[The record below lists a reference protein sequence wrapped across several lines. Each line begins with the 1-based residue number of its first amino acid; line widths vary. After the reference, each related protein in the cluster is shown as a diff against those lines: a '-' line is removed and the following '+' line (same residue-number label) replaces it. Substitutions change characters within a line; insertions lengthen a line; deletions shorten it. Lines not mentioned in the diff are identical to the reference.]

1 MLPIFFYFLGVLKMY
16 KLTTNQIEEL
26 YKAYSRGDRK
36 IATVLMTDYD
46 VGQKIID
53 VCALEQGEHNS
64 LSIVHPDGV
73 KKIATC
79 INLAKILRDMSIAK
93 LEEFLERAGF
103 SGKIKLLKRTETDGF
118 VSIYYFDYV
127 KPQFCDTLLFTHGNC
142 ADGFVSGL
150 IVSNKY
156 NIPLENTIE
165 CLHTENF
172 QEIAK
177 RVSLEDRL
185 KKGNI
190 TKIIFTDY
198 FIKEEDYDYF
208 IELINDY
215 DFNLTVVDHHV
226 TNKALCEQLIEA
238 VDLMDIKNCRLADST
253 GLTDGKAGRVF
264 DICFNTNY
272 SGALL
277 CYFKF
282 VLGLS
287 NSEINEEA
295 LIKPLLTEIPD
306 FVRYVHEN
314 DTWTFSDNDSKPFG
328 VGFNALFRSKH
339 PIESATL
346 DEDGRTMFSVNNYVK
361 AATFNLPKSE
371 TEFGKRLVKE
381 IVNYGK
387 RVLEIRNNYID
398 TVMDTATKHF
408 IRVNSGMYRIALVNA
423 NSVFTSDIG
432 NKLVKILNVDATIC
446 WCMDGFKVKVGIRSV
461 DFDTTIISKHFGGGG
476 HKLASGCKF
485 DTLDQFTKELYL
497 PLLHDKLEFIVPE
510 EFKNPL
516 EESNESSEESN

>member
-1 MLPIFFYFLGVLKMY
+1 MY
-16 KLTTNQIEEL
+16 RLRANQIEEF
-26 YKAYSRGDRK
+26 YSAYARNDRK

-46 VGQKIID
+46 IGQKIINF
-53 VCALEQGEHNS
+53 CALEKDNYNNLTVTNDNGVS
-64 LSIVHPDGV
+64 KVVICLDLSKV
-73 KKIATC
+73 
-79 INLAKILRDMSIAK
+79 LRDTPIAK
-93 LEEFLERAGF
+93 LEEFLGRAGYT
-103 SGKIKLLKRTETDGF
+103 GKIKLLKNTELSSF

-127 KPQFCDTLLFTHGNC
+127 EPQICDTLLFTHGNC

-150 IVSNKY
+150 IVSDKF

-177 RVSLEDRL
+177 RISLEDRL
-185 KKGNI
+185 KKGDI

-226 TNKALCEQLIEA
+226 TNKALCERLIEA
-238 VDLMDIKNCRLADST
+238 VDLMDIKNCRLADTT
-253 GLTDGKAGRVF
+253 GLTAAKAGRVF
-264 DICFNTNY
+264 DICFNNKY

-287 NSEINEEA
+287 NSEIDEET
-295 LIKPLLTEIPD
+295 LIQPLLKQVPD
-306 FVRYVHEN
+306 FVRYIHEN
-314 DTWTFSDNDSKPFG
+314 DTWTFTDEDSKPFG
-328 VGFNALFRSKH
+328 VAFNALFRSKR
-339 PIESATL
+339 PIESSTL
-346 DEDGRTMFSVNNYVK
+346 DEDGRTMFSVKNYIK
-361 AATFNLPKSE
+361 AINHAFPKSE
-371 TEFGKRLVKE
+371 QCSETAFGQRLVKE

-408 IRVNSGMYRIALVNA
+408 IRVNNGMYRVALVNA

-432 NKLVKILNVDATIC
+432 NKLVKILNVDAAIC
-446 WCMDGFKVKVGIRSV
+446 WCMDGLKVKVGIRSV

-485 DTLDQFTKELYL
+485 DTLDQFTNELYL

>member
-1 MLPIFFYFLGVLKMY
+1 MY
-16 KLTTNQIEEL
+16 KLRANQIEEL
-26 YKAYSRGDRK
+26 YSAYAQGNRK
-36 IATVLMTDYD
+36 IATLLLTDHD
-46 VGQKIID
+46 VGEKIIS
-53 VCALEQGEHNS
+53 VCALEKENYNS
-64 LSIVHPDGV
+64 LFVTLDSGTN
-73 KKIATC
+73 KLTTC
-79 INLAKILRDMSIAK
+79 LDLSKILRDMSIVK
-93 LEEFLERAGF
+93 LEEYLERVGYT
-103 SGKIKLLKRTETDGF
+103 GKIKLLKNTELGNF

-127 KPQFCDTLLFTHGNC
+127 EPQFCDTLLFTHGNC

-150 IVSNKY
+150 IVSDKC

-185 KKGNI
+185 KNGDI

-198 FIKEEDYDYF
+198 FIKEEDFEYF
-208 IELINDY
+208 IDLIRDY
-215 DFNLTVVDHHV
+215 NFDLIVVDHHV
-226 TNKALCEQLIEA
+226 TNQALCNRLVDAIE
-238 VDLMDIKNCRLADST
+238 LMDLKKYRLADIARV
-253 GLTDGKAGRVF
+253 TDVNESRVF
-264 DICFNTNY
+264 DICFNTKY

-287 NSEINEEA
+287 NSEIDEET
-295 LIKPLLTEIPD
+295 LIQPLLKQVPD
-306 FVRYVHEN
+306 FIRYIHEN
-314 DTWTFSDNDSKPFG
+314 DTWTFTDEDSKPFG
-328 VGFNALFRSKH
+328 AGFNALFRSKR
-339 PIESATL
+339 PIESSTL
-346 DEDGRTMFSVNNYVK
+346 DEDGRTIFSVKNYIK
-361 AATFNLPKSE
+361 AINHAFPKSE
-371 TEFGKRLVKE
+371 QCSETAFGQRLVKE

-408 IRVNSGMYRIALVNA
+408 IRVNDGMYRIALINA

-432 NKLVKILNVDATIC
+432 NKLVKILNVDAAIC
-446 WCMDGFKVKVGIRSV
+446 WCMDGFKIKVGIRSV

-485 DTLDQFTKELYL
+485 DTLDQFTNELYL
-497 PLLHDKLEFIVPE
+497 PLLHDKLKFIVPE
-510 EFKNPL
+510 EFKSPLENPL
-516 EESNESSEESN
+516 EESDESSEESN

>member
-1 MLPIFFYFLGVLKMY
+1 MY
-16 KLTTNQIEEL
+16 KLTANQIEEL

-103 SGKIKLLKRTETDGF
+103 SGKIKLLKNVNAEAF

-142 ADGFVSGL
+142 ADGYVSSL
-150 IVSNKY
+150 IVSDKF

-185 KKGNI
+185 KSGDI

-198 FIKEEDYDYF
+198 FIKEEDFEYF
-208 IELINDY
+208 IDLIRDY
-215 DFNLTVVDHHV
+215 DFNLAVVDHHV
-226 TNKALCEQLIEA
+226 TNQALCNRL
-238 VDLMDIKNCRLADST
+238 VDAINLMDLKKYRLADIARV
-253 GLTDGKAGRVF
+253 TDVNESRVF
-264 DICFNTNY
+264 DICFNTKY

-282 VLGLS
+282 ILGLS
-287 NSEINEEA
+287 NSEIDEES
-295 LIKPLLTEIPD
+295 LIQPLLKQVPD
-306 FVRYVHEN
+306 FVRYIHEN
-314 DTWTFSDNDSKPFG
+314 DTWTFTDEDSKPFG
-328 VGFNALFRSKH
+328 VAFNALFRSKH
-339 PIESATL
+339 PIESSTL
-346 DEDGRTMFSVNNYVK
+346 DDDGRTMFNVKNYIK
-361 AATFNLPKSE
+361 AINHAFPKSE
-371 TEFGKRLVKE
+371 QCSETAFGKRLVKE

-387 RVLEIRNNYID
+387 RVIEIRNNYIY

-408 IRVNSGMYRIALVNA
+408 IRVNDGMYRIALVNA

-485 DTLDQFTKELYL
+485 DTLDQFTNELYL

-516 EESNESSEESN
+516 EESDESEEESN

>member
-1 MLPIFFYFLGVLKMY
+1 MY
-16 KLTTNQIEEL
+16 KLTANQIEEL
-26 YKAYSRGDRK
+26 YKAYARGDRK
-36 IATVLMTDYD
+36 IATVLLIDYD
-46 VGQKIID
+46 IGQKIIET
-53 VCALEQGEHNS
+53 CALEQENHNS
-64 LSIVHPDGV
+64 LSVVHPDGI
-73 KKIATC
+73 KKIASC
-79 INLAKILRDMSIAK
+79 LDLSKILRDMSIDR
-93 LEEFLERAGF
+93 LEKYLERIGYT
-103 SGKIKLLKRTETDGF
+103 GKIKLLKNVNADGF

-127 KPQFCDTLLFTHGNC
+127 KPQICNTLLFTHGNC

-150 IVSNKY
+150 IVSDRY

-185 KKGNI
+185 KNGDIN
-190 TKIIFTDY
+190 KIIFTDY
-198 FIKEEDYDYF
+198 FIKEDDFEYF
-208 IELINDY
+208 IDLIRDY
-215 DFNLTVVDHHV
+215 SFDLIVVDHHV
-226 TNKALCEQLIEA
+226 TNQALCNRLIDA
-238 VDLMDIKNCRLADST
+238 IDLMDIKQRRIIDITRLSNA
-253 GLTDGKAGRVF
+253 KEGRVF
-264 DICFNTNY
+264 DICFNNKY

-287 NSEINEEA
+287 NSEINEET
-295 LIKPLLTEIPD
+295 LIQPLLKQVPD
-306 FVRYVHEN
+306 FVRYIHEN
-314 DTWTFSDNDSKPFG
+314 DTWTFTDEYSKPFG
-328 VGFNALFRSKH
+328 VAFNALFRSKRH
-339 PIESATL
+339 VESDTL
-346 DEDGRTMFSVNNYVK
+346 DEDGRTMFSVKNYIK
-361 AATFNLPKSE
+361 AINHAFPKSE
-371 TEFGKRLVKE
+371 QCSETAFGQRLVKE

-387 RVLEIRNNYID
+387 RVLEIRDNYID
-398 TVMDTATKHF
+398 NVMDTATKHF
-408 IRVNSGMYRIALVNA
+408 IRVNDGMYRIALVNA

-485 DTLDQFTKELYL
+485 DTLDQFVNELYL

-510 EFKNPL
+510 KFKNPLGNPL
-516 EESNESSEESN
+516 EESDESSEESN

>member
-1 MLPIFFYFLGVLKMY
+1 MY
-16 KLTTNQIEEL
+16 RLRANQIEEL
-26 YKAYSRGDRK
+26 YSAYARNDRK

-46 VGQKIID
+46 IGQKIINF
-53 VCALEQGEHNS
+53 CALEKDNYNNLQVTNS
-64 LSIVHPDGV
+64 TGVTKVVICLDLSKV
-73 KKIATC
+73 
-79 INLAKILRDMSIAK
+79 LRDTPIAK
-93 LEEFLERAGF
+93 LEEFLGRAGYT
-103 SGKIKLLKRTETDGF
+103 GKIKLLKNTELSGF
-118 VSIYYFDYV
+118 ISIYYFDYV
-127 KPQFCDTLLFTHGNC
+127 EPQICDTLLFTHGNC

-150 IVSNKY
+150 IVSDKY
-156 NIPLENTIE
+156 NIPLENNIG
-165 CLHTENF
+165 CLNTENF
-172 QEIAK
+172 QDIAK

-185 KKGNI
+185 KKGDI

-238 VDLMDIKNCRLADST
+238 VDLMDIRNCRLADST
-253 GLTDGKAGRVF
+253 GLTDGKAGRIF
-264 DICFNTNY
+264 DICFNNNY

-287 NSEINEEA
+287 NSEINEET
-295 LIKPLLTEIPD
+295 LIKPLLPEIPD

-346 DEDGRTMFSVNNYVK
+346 DEDGRTMFSVSNYVK

-432 NKLVKILNVDATIC
+432 NKLVKILNVDAAIC
-446 WCMDGFKVKVGIRSV
+446 WCMDGFKVKVGIRST

-516 EESNESSEESN
+516 EESDESSEESN

>member
-1 MLPIFFYFLGVLKMY
+1 MY
-16 KLTTNQIEEL
+16 RLRANQIEEL

-46 VGQKIID
+46 IGQKIINF
-53 VCALEQGEHNS
+53 CALEKENYNNLQVTNS
-64 LSIVHPDGV
+64 TGVTKVIICLDLSKV
-73 KKIATC
+73 
-79 INLAKILRDMSIAK
+79 LRDTPIAK
-93 LEEFLERAGF
+93 LEEFLGRAGYT
-103 SGKIKLLKRTETDGF
+103 GKIKLLKNTELSGF
-118 VSIYYFDYV
+118 ISIYYFDYV
-127 KPQFCDTLLFTHGNC
+127 EPQICDTLLFTHGNC

-150 IVSNKY
+150 IVSDKY

-177 RVSLEDRL
+177 RVSLEDHL

-190 TKIIFTDY
+190 NKIIFTDY

-253 GLTDGKAGRVF
+253 GLTDGKAGRIF
-264 DICFNTNY
+264 DICFNNNY
-272 SGALL
+272 SGVLL

-282 VLGLS
+282 ILGLS
-287 NSEINEEA
+287 NSEINEET
-295 LIKPLLTEIPD
+295 LIKPLLSEIPD

-346 DEDGRTMFSVNNYVK
+346 DDDGRTLFNVSNYIK
-361 AATFNLPKSE
+361 AATCSLPKSE
-371 TEFGKRLVKE
+371 QCSETTFGKRLVKE

-387 RVLEIRNNYID
+387 RVLEIRDNYID
-398 TVMDTATKHF
+398 SIMDTAQKHF
-408 IRVNSGMYRIALVNA
+408 VYINDGMYNVAIVNA
-423 NSVFTSDIG
+423 NGVFTSDIA
-432 NKLVKILNVDATIC
+432 NKLTRVLGVFATIS
-446 WCMDGFKVKVGIRSV
+446 WCMEKGKVKVGVRAT
-461 DFDTTIISKHFGGGG
+461 DFDTTIITKHFGGGG
-476 HKLASGCKF
+476 HRLASGCKF
-485 DTLDQFTKELYL
+485 DSLQEFL
-497 PLLHDKLEFIVPE
+497 DKLY
-510 EFKNPL
+510 NPL
-516 EESNESSEESN
+516 IKGELKITYEEVTESSTKDEED

>member
-1 MLPIFFYFLGVLKMY
+1 MY
-16 KLTTNQIEEL
+16 RLRANQIEEL
-26 YKAYSRGDRK
+26 YNAYARNDRK

-46 VGQKIID
+46 IGQKIINF
-53 VCALEQGEHNS
+53 CALEKDNYNNLTVTNGNGVS
-64 LSIVHPDGV
+64 KAVICLNLS
-73 KKIATC
+73 
-79 INLAKILRDMSIAK
+79 KILRDVSIVK
-93 LEEFLERAGF
+93 LEEFLGRAGYT
-103 SGKIKLLKRTETDGF
+103 GKIKLLKNTELGSF

-127 KPQFCDTLLFTHGNC
+127 EPQICDTLLFTHGNC

-150 IVSNKY
+150 IVSDKF

-177 RVSLEDRL
+177 RISLEDRL
-185 KKGNI
+185 KKDGI
-190 TKIIFTDY
+190 AKIIFTDY

-226 TNKALCEQLIEA
+226 TNKALCERLIEA
-238 VDLMDIKNCRLADST
+238 VDLMDIKNCRLADTT
-253 GLTDGKAGRVF
+253 GLTAAKAGRVF
-264 DICFNTNY
+264 DICFNNKY

-287 NSEINEEA
+287 NSEIDEET
-295 LIKPLLTEIPD
+295 LIQPLLKQVPD
-306 FVRYVHEN
+306 FVRYIHEN
-314 DTWTFSDNDSKPFG
+314 DTWTFTDEDSKPFG
-328 VGFNALFRSKH
+328 VAFNALFRSKR

-346 DEDGRTMFSVNNYVK
+346 DEDGITMFSVKNYIK
-361 AATFNLPKSE
+361 AINHAFPKSE
-371 TEFGKRLVKE
+371 QCSETAFGQRLVKE
-381 IVNYGK
+381 IINYGK

-408 IRVNSGMYRIALVNA
+408 IRVNNGMYRVALVNA

-432 NKLVKILNVDATIC
+432 NKLVKILNVDAAIC

-485 DTLDQFTKELYL
+485 DTLDQFTNELYL

-516 EESNESSEESN
+516 EESDESSEESK

>member
-1 MLPIFFYFLGVLKMY
+1 MY
-16 KLTTNQIEEL
+16 KLTANQIEEL
-26 YKAYSRGDRK
+26 YSSYSRGDRK
-36 IATVLMTDYD
+36 IATILITDYEI
-46 VGQKIID
+46 GQKIIN
-53 VCALEQGEHNS
+53 VCALEHGEHNS
-64 LSIVHPDGV
+64 LSIIHPDGV
-73 KKIATC
+73 QRLATC

-103 SGKIKLLKRTETDGF
+103 SGKIKLLKRKETDGF
-118 VSIYYFDYV
+118 ISIYYFDYV

-142 ADGFVSGL
+142 ADGFVSSL
-150 IVSNKY
+150 ITANKY

-165 CLHTENF
+165 CFHIENF

-177 RVSLEDRL
+177 RVSLEERL
-185 KKGNI
+185 KKGDI

-226 TNKALCEQLIEA
+226 TNKALCERLIEA
-238 VDLMDIKNCRLADST
+238 VDLMEVKNCRLADT
-253 GLTDGKAGRVF
+253 TELTNGKAGRVF
-264 DICFNTNY
+264 DICFNNNY

-287 NSEINEEA
+287 NSEINEET
-295 LIKPLLTEIPD
+295 LIKPLISEIPD

-314 DTWTFSDNDSKPFG
+314 DTWTFSDDDSKPFG

-339 PIESATL
+339 PIESSTL
-346 DEDGRTMFSVNNYVK
+346 DDNGRTMFNVDNFIK
-361 AATFNLPKSE
+361 AATCSLPKSDTRSE

-387 RVLEIRNNYID
+387 RVLEIRDNYMD
-398 TVMDTATKHF
+398 TVMDTAQKHF
-408 IRVNSGMYRIALVNA
+408 IYINDGMYNVAIVNA
-423 NSVFTSDIG
+423 NSVFTSDIA
-432 NKLVKILNVDATIC
+432 NKLTRLLGVFATIS
-446 WCMDGFKVKVGIRSV
+446 WCMDKGKVKVGVRAT
-461 DFDTTIISKHFGGGG
+461 DFDTTIITKHFGGGG
-476 HKLASGCKF
+476 HRLASGCKF
-485 DTLDQFTKELYL
+485 DSLQEFL
-497 PLLHDKLEFIVPE
+497 DKLY
-510 EFKNPL
+510 NPL
-516 EESNESSEESN
+516 IKGELKITFEEELKETEEESEN

>member
-1 MLPIFFYFLGVLKMY
+1 MY
-16 KLTTNQIEEL
+16 KLTANQIEEL
-26 YKAYSRGDRK
+26 YSTYSRGDRK
-36 IATVLMTDYD
+36 IATILITDYD
-46 VGQKIID
+46 VGQKIIN
-53 VCALEQGEHNS
+53 VCALEHGEHNS
-64 LSIVHPDGV
+64 LSVIYPDGV
-73 KKIATC
+73 QRLATC
-79 INLAKILRDMSIAK
+79 INLAKILRDMSIAR
-93 LEEFLERAGF
+93 LEEFLERVGF
-103 SGKIKLLKRTETDGF
+103 SGKIKLLKRKETDGF
-118 VSIYYFDYV
+118 ISIYYFDYV

-150 IVSNKY
+150 ITANKY
-156 NIPLENTIE
+156 NIPLENNIQ
-165 CLHTENF
+165 CFHTENF

-177 RVSLEDRL
+177 RVSLEERL
-185 KKGNI
+185 KKGDI

-226 TNKALCEQLIEA
+226 TNKALCEKLIEA
-238 VDLMDIKNCRLADST
+238 IDLMEVKNCRLADST
-253 GLTDGKAGRVF
+253 GLTDGKTGRVF
-264 DICFNTNY
+264 DICFNNNY

-287 NSEINEEA
+287 NSEINEET
-295 LIKPLLTEIPD
+295 LIKPLLSEIPD

-314 DTWTFSDNDSKPFG
+314 DTWTFSDVDSKPFG

-339 PIESATL
+339 PIESSTL
-346 DEDGRTMFSVNNYVK
+346 DDNGRTMFSVNNYIK
-361 AATFNLPKSE
+361 TATCSLPKSDTRSE

-387 RVLEIRNNYID
+387 RVLEIRDNYID
-398 TVMDTATKHF
+398 NVMDTATKHF
-408 IRVNSGMYRIALVNA
+408 IRVNDGMYRIALVNA

-432 NKLVKILNVDATIC
+432 NKLVKILNVDAAIC

-485 DTLDQFTKELYL
+485 DTLDQFVNELYL

-510 EFKNPL
+510 KFKNPLENPL

>member
-1 MLPIFFYFLGVLKMY
+1 MY
-16 KLTTNQIEEL
+16 KLTANQIEEL

-150 IVSNKY
+150 ITANKY

-185 KKGNI
+185 KNGDIN
-190 TKIIFTDY
+190 KIIFTDY
-198 FIKEEDYDYF
+198 FIKEDDFEYF
-208 IELINDY
+208 IDLIRDY
-215 DFNLTVVDHHV
+215 SFDLIVVDHHV
-226 TNKALCEQLIEA
+226 TNQALCNRLVDAI
-238 VDLMDIKNCRLADST
+238 DLMDIKQRRIIDITRLSSA
-253 GLTDGKAGRVF
+253 KEGRVF
-264 DICFNTNY
+264 DICFNTKY

-287 NSEINEEA
+287 NSEIDEET
-295 LIKPLLTEIPD
+295 LIQPLLKQVPD
-306 FVRYVHEN
+306 FIRYIHEN
-314 DTWTFSDNDSKPFG
+314 DTWTFTDEDSKPFG
-328 VGFNALFRSKH
+328 VAFNALFRSKR

-346 DEDGRTMFSVNNYVK
+346 DEDGRTMFSVKNYIK
-361 AATFNLPKSE
+361 AINHAFPKSE
-371 TEFGKRLVKE
+371 QCSETAFGQRLVKE

-387 RVLEIRNNYID
+387 RVLEIRDNYID
-398 TVMDTATKHF
+398 SIMDTAQKHF
-408 IRVNSGMYRIALVNA
+408 VYINDGMCNVAIVNA
-423 NSVFTSDIG
+423 NGVFTSDIG
-432 NKLVKILNVDATIC
+432 NKLTKVLGVFATIS
-446 WCMDGFKVKVGIRSV
+446 WCMEKGKVKVGVRST
-461 DFDTTIISKHFGGGG
+461 DFDTTIITKHFGGGG

-485 DTLDQFTKELYL
+485 DSLQEFL
-497 PLLHDKLEFIVPE
+497 DKLY
-510 EFKNPL
+510 NPL
-516 EESNESSEESN
+516 IKGELKITYEEEEVIKSNTEDEED